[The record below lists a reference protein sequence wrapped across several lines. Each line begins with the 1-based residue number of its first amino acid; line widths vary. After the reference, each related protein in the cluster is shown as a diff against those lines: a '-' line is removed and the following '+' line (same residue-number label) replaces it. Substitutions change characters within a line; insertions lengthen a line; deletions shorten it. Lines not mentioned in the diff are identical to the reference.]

1 TELLNK
7 VASLLGGRAAEE
19 IIFGDISTGAH
30 NDLARATD
38 IAKSMIKEYGMS
50 DRLGQ
55 VYFAREKRQQFL
67 DIGVQETGDYSNATA
82 EAIDEEIRT
91 MISMEYAKALEILK
105 SKKDILQKG
114 AELLLQQE
122 KIEGTELKA
131 LMESQ

>member
-1 TELLNK
+1 
-7 VASLLGGRAAEE
+7 
-19 IIFGDISTGAH
+19 
-30 NDLARATD
+30 
-38 IAKSMIKEYGMS
+38 MIKEYGMS

-67 DIGVQETGDYSNATA
+67 DIGLQETGDYSNATA
-82 EAIDEEIRT
+82 EAIDEEIKT
-91 MISMEYAKALEILK
+91 IISTEYAKALEILR

-114 AELLLQQE
+114 AELLLEKE